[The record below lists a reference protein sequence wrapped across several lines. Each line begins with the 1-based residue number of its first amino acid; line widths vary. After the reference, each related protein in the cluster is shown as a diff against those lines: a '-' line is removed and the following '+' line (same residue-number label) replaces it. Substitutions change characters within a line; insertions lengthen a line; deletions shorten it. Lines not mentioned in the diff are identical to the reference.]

1 MSKIVYPDNIEI
13 YPYYEHLICTR
24 KIYLDEQKKSY
35 LNLNMKHNSI
45 FVLNSLVQTPNCT
58 VEHLFS
64 QKLVSIRVVN
74 NKQDITIN
82 NKTQAAI
89 TRLTHE
95 YIQTHK
101 PYNIVSTVYYDTYT
115 EFMFANNSVPLSQR
129 EFAYK
134 LCAQKYKSYKTNGK
148 CYWKNRE

>member
-1 MSKIVYPDNIEI
+1 
-13 YPYYEHLICTR
+13 
-24 KIYLDEQKKSY
+24 
-35 LNLNMKHNSI
+35 MKHNSI

-115 EFMFANNSVPLSQR
+115 
-129 EFAYK
+129 
-134 LCAQKYKSYKTNGK
+134 
-148 CYWKNRE
+148 